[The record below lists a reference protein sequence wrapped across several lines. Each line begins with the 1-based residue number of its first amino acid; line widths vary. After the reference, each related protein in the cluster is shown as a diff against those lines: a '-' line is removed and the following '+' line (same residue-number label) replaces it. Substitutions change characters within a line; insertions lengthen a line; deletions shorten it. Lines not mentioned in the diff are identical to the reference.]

1 MLCVEVS
8 VNGMR
13 HCLAAPVD
21 TFGFDALVWHH
32 PAKDGGTTST
42 LRVSAMS
49 PDLTLDYRW
58 GDDRILAA
66 GDVVTIRVV
75 DAKAADVPVASPS
88 AMSAVLTRR
97 RRFPDLGRFLPGSL
111 EKADRGRAMLTWL
124 VLLYVAALLQHC
136 AR

>member
-21 TFGFDALVWHH
+21 TLGFSAFVWH
-32 PAKDGGTTST
+32 PAKYGGTTST

-49 PDLTLDYRW
+49 PDLTLDYQW

-88 AMSAVLTRR
+88 AIPAVLRDRR
-97 RRFPDLGRFLPGSL
+97 RLPDMSRLLSGSL
-111 EKADRGRAMLTWL
+111 EKSDRGRAMLTWL
-124 VLLYVAALLQHC
+124 VLLYIAALLQHC